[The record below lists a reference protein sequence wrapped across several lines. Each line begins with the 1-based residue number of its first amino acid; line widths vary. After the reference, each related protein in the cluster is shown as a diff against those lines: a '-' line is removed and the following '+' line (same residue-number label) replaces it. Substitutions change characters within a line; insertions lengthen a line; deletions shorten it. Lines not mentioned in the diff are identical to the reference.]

1 MSEEQEVLA
10 ELEKNLPLNLREEV
24 TREAILAHLELVIS
38 RLLQQNASDFFQ
50 LMYRLDIPEDKLN
63 AALVSGDDT
72 ISGLALLLYHR
83 QLQRIR
89 SRREYPPFRNDANGD
104 LAW

>member
-10 ELEKNLPLNLREEV
+10 ELRKNLPVDLQEEI
-24 TREAILAHLELVIS
+24 TREAILNHLELVIS

-50 LMYRLDIPEDKLN
+50 LMYRLDIAEDKLN
-63 AALVSGDDT
+63 AALAAGDNT
-72 ISGLALLLYHR
+72 IPNLARLLYQR

-89 SRREYPPFRNDANGD
+89 SRREHPPFRNDGDGD